1 MDSLM
6 ELWALYSY
14 DIIAVG
20 CAFGLG
26 YLVCYAQHCTGKQV
40 MMPDRDEKGRFKPWK
55 ELA

>member
-6 ELWALYSY
+6 EFWALYSF
-14 DIIAVG
+14 DIIAVT

-40 MMPDRDEKGRFKPWK
+40 MMPDRDAKGRFKPWK